1 MKKKVLM
8 VLAVVLVAA
17 LACGLLAGCA
27 DPRTDV
33 FFGNG
38 LMPVANKDGFFG
50 YVDEDGNI
58 VIDCQYAEASPF
70 YGEYALA
77 TYNGEEYF
85 AIDQKGKQVGD
96 IKLSE
101 FDWEVCEGTAIV
113 PACDKITGLWGF
125 FDLNTAA
132 WAVAPIYDETTVYDG
147 VGRVDIGNLKGAIDP
162 VTGAELAPCEYQDC
176 EYSMENDL
184 LTFYTQ
190 TKEGYE
196 VTAINTATKTV
207 VTEKTACDNIFL
219 TYDSYLI
226 PYVISTEDEDG
237 AVTDTYYI
245 AGIEYSVQY
254 QNASGTGSEFNFND
268 DNVFG
273 NVFMVSNHVQTDS
286 GITTTYSLVAVYG
299 GKATVI
305 AQDLPQNAVIT
316 EVGGDYTDVYSIT
329 VPGQDGEQAV
339 TTYFDGKT
347 GAIIT
352 LPVDENGDVVGDV
365 ARADDTV
372 ALYCVTKTEMYSIT
386 SVAED
391 GSVSAAQ
398 TKLFDITDMTVES
411 VSGEHVVMVSTSTG
425 ETGVYDFSGNLVKA
439 VAPGA
444 IGVVIDGYIVEID
457 DINNFC
463 ALYRLEDGKQI
474 LDFSDELIMPV

>member
-1 MKKKVLM
+1 MKKKLLM

-38 LMPVANKDGFFG
+38 LMPVANKDGFVG

-58 VIDCQYAEASPF
+58 VIDCQYAVASPF

-77 TYNGEEYF
+77 TYNEEEYF

-132 WAVAPIYDETTVYDG
+132 WAVAPIYDEATVYGG
-147 VGRVDIGNLKGAIDP
+147 VGRVYIGNLKGAIDP

-176 EYSMENDL
+176 EYSIENDL

-190 TKEGYE
+190 TEEGYE

-226 PYVISTEDEDG
+226 PYVISTEGADG

-268 DNVFG
+268 NNIFG

-305 AQDLPQNAVIT
+305 AQDLPQSAVIT
-316 EVGGDYTDVYSIT
+316 EVDYYTDVYSIT

-352 LPVDENGDVVGDV
+352 LPVDENGDVVGEV

-411 VSGEHVVMVSTSTG
+411 VSGDHVIMVSTNTG

-439 VAPGA
+439 LAPGA

-457 DINNFC
+457 DINYFD

-474 LDFSDELIMPV
+474 LDFSDELIMLM

>member
-38 LMPVANKDGFFG
+38 LMPVANKDGFVG

-58 VIDCQYAEASPF
+58 VIDCQYAVASPF

-77 TYNGEEYF
+77 TYNEEEYF

-132 WAVAPIYDETTVYDG
+132 WAVAPIYDETTVYGG
-147 VGRVDIGNLKGAIDP
+147 VGRVYIGNLKGAIDP

-176 EYSMENDL
+176 EYSIENDL

-190 TKEGYE
+190 TEEGYE

-219 TYDSYLI
+219 AYDSYLI

-268 DNVFG
+268 NNIFG

-305 AQDLPQNAVIT
+305 AQDLPESAVIT
-316 EVGGDYTDVYSIT
+316 EVRDYTDVYAIT

-352 LPVDENGDVVGDV
+352 LPVDENGDVVGEV

-411 VSGEHVVMVSTSTG
+411 VSGDHVIMVSTNTG

-439 VAPGA
+439 LAPGA

-457 DINNFC
+457 DINYFD

-474 LDFSDELIMPV
+474 LDFSDELIMLM

>member
-1 MKKKVLM
+1 MNDLVFLKKDTRTYAVVTSVILAIALLMLVIIGLISGNFLNISVIGSCVVLFIAALFMGSMQIRVFSNYKSQKKYLCADGIFYICLTILVAIASIVFVFAKNAKVDLRYFIFVFILAFAVWKMIIAVLGFKNKYYNAFLELIIAVLWLVSGSAVLM
-8 VLAVVLVAA
+8 TL
-17 LACGLLAGCA
+17 
-27 DPRTDV
+27 
-33 FFGNG
+33 F
-38 LMPVANKDGFFG
+38 
-50 YVDEDGNI
+50 E
-58 VIDCQYAEASPF
+58 
-70 YGEYALA
+70 
-77 TYNGEEYF
+77 
-85 AIDQKGKQVGD
+85 
-96 IKLSE
+96 
-101 FDWEVCEGTAIV
+101 
-113 PACDKITGLWGF
+113 
-125 FDLNTAA
+125 NT
-132 WAVAPIYDETTVYDG
+132 E
-147 VGRVDIGNLKGAIDP
+147 
-162 VTGAELAPCEYQDC
+162 VTGQY
-176 EYSMENDL
+176 L
-184 LTFYTQ
+184 LC
-190 TKEGYE
+190 
-196 VTAINTATKTV
+196 VSN
-207 VTEKTACDNIFL
+207 
-219 TYDSYLI
+219 
-226 PYVISTEDEDG
+226 YVLG
-237 AVTDTYYI
+237 AVTIIYI
-245 AGIEYSVQY
+245 LYSY
-254 QNASGTGSEFNFND
+254 IFKSPDF
-268 DNVFG
+268 
-273 NVFMVSNHVQTDS
+273 
-286 GITTTYSLVAVYG
+286 L
-299 GKATVI
+299 
-305 AQDLPQNAVIT
+305 IT

-474 LDFSDELIMPV
+474 LDFSDELIMSV